1 MNFWQIFYVALS
13 IAVIAFVI
21 VYGVASKSNY
31 MPSEEPEEEQG
42 KKAKEGT
49 AYKKEDK
56 KNDQKKP
63 GEGGMSNVSTN

>member
-31 MPSEEPEEEQG
+31 MPSEEPG
-42 KKAKEGT
+42 KKAKKG
-49 AYKKEDK
+49 AADKKEDK